1 MIISE
6 RRLSPEEIRD
16 FAYFGCVLIE
26 NGVFSPEET
35 ERLGTLADEVASIP
49 PSEEGR
55 ATHHYERNPTCPNNT
70 IRLCRV
76 ESFIPQHKEFT
87 EIVENRLVPLV
98 SQLFGERAM
107 LFKEKLNF
115 KHANGGGGYAPHYD
129 GPSAASTGLAN
140 RFITAQLA
148 IDDQTVENGCLQVVM
163 PRNACPD
170 EPEMVPGHK
179 DGDPDRDGRVGAIP
193 QDIAASMPWQALPC
207 KKGDVLLFHGF
218 FPHRSPSNK
227 SSVQRRTAYF
237 LFNAESDGGDCHE
250 AYILYMKEL
259 RKRYAMSRQSSTTSS
274 TTADSAATTASDNTA
289 STIVASSI
297 TV

>member
-1 MIISE
+1 MLKIPRRLRSIALELKSNSNSARSNKDGALLLMVGD

-16 FAYFGCVLIE
+16 FAYYGCVLIE
-26 NGVFSPEET
+26 NGVFNDGEIADLS
-35 ERLGTLADEVASIP
+35 RLSDEVASIP
-49 PSEEGR
+49 PSEEGS
-55 ATHHYERNPTCPNNT
+55 ATHHYERDPTSPDA

-76 ESFIPQHKEFT
+76 ESFIPQHTEFS
-87 EIVENRLVPLV
+87 EIVTRRIVPLV

-129 GPSAASTGLAN
+129 GPSAASTGLAS

-170 EPEMVPGHK
+170 EPEMVPEHK
-179 DGDPDRDGRVGAIP
+179 NGDPDRDGRVGAIP
-193 QDIAASMPWQALPC
+193 HDIAASMPWQALPC
-207 KKGDVLLFHGF
+207 KRGDILLFHGF
-218 FPHRSPSNK
+218 FPHRSPPNK
-227 SSVQRRTAYF
+227 SSTQRRTAYF

-250 AYILYMKEL
+250 AYIIYMKEL
-259 RKRYAMSRQSSTTSS
+259 RRLFAKSSQS
-274 TTADSAATTASDNTA
+274 
-289 STIVASSI
+289 
-297 TV
+297 